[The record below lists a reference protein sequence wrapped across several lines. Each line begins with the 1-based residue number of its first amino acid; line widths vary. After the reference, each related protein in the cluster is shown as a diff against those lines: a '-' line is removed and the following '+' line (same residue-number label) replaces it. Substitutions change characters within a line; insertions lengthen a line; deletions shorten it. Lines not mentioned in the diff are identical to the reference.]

1 MASLKKTIALSLAI
15 TAYAVLAEAHGGID
29 DYQIRP
35 VAERTSISGITVQ
48 AIQSNA
54 PQLVIENKSGKLL
67 EILDDEGRAFL
78 RIGPDGVEGD
88 MNASAFY
95 NTYSTAG
102 LQPPQNAQDPAAMPD
117 WKLLSEDQNWGWFD
131 PRIAETAF
139 TPSHTEVDEAKTN
152 GQPITVASWSVPVRF
167 AGEPNSLDG
176 RFELSSG
183 PATIATASI
192 TSSSIDGW
200 STRIVP
206 GANPA
211 ILLKQSKEES
221 EGQVVTILG
230 EQNEPYI
237 RLSSQGVS
245 VNVESDT
252 WRQYGRANGDF
263 SGISVNEDTDPE
275 WMNVST
281 SSAYTFMHPSL
292 FNLQRSPE
300 NSPIGW
306 HIAVDVD
313 GQKGKIE
320 GETSFQTPAN

>member
-15 TAYAVLAEAHGGID
+15 TACAVMAEAHGGID

-35 VAERTSISGITVQ
+35 VAEKTSISGITVQ

-67 EILDDEGRAFL
+67 EILDDDGRAFL

-102 LQPPQNAQDPAAMPD
+102 LQPPKNAQDPAAKPD
-117 WKLLSEDQNWGWFD
+117 WKSLSKDQNWGWFD

-139 TPSHTEVDEAKTN
+139 TPSHSEVDEAKTN
-152 GQPITVASWSVPVRF
+152 GQPMAVANWSVPVRF
-167 AGEPNSLDG
+167 AGKPNSLDG

-183 PATIATASI
+183 SATIATASI
-192 TSSSIDGW
+192 TSNTIDGW
-200 STRIVP
+200 STRIIP

-211 ILLKQSKEES
+211 ILLKQSKD
-221 EGQVVTILG
+221 GPKDQIVTILG
-230 EQNEPYI
+230 ERNEPYI
-237 RLSSQGVS
+237 QLSSQGVS
-245 VNVESDT
+245 VNIESDT

-263 SGISVNEDTDPE
+263 SGISVNEDSDPE

-292 FNLQRSPE
+292 YNLQSSTE

-306 HIAVDVD
+306 QIVVDVD

-320 GETSFQTPAN
+320 GETNFHTPAN